1 MEVTTG
7 RIVSLVIAP
16 GYAAFAVWHSGVAG
30 LKWSATL
37 LLPLSLIWFSE
48 EIGGL
53 TGYYKS
59 GYVNVQTP
67 PVIVAALGWLLLVG
81 VPVLLLIIRLSR

>member
-1 MEVTTG
+1 MEVT
-7 RIVSLVIAP
+7 RSKIVSLVIAL

-37 LLPLSLIWFSE
+37 LPPLGLIWFPE

-59 GYVNVQTP
+59 GYVNTQTP
-67 PVIVAALGWLLLVG
+67 PVIVSGLGWLLLVG
-81 VPVLLLIIRLSR
+81 VPLVLLIVRLVR